1 MRGLL
6 GIVVLLFVA
15 WLLSENR
22 WRIPI
27 RTVVTGVA
35 LQFALALLF
44 VKFPPAAS
52 MFLVL
57 NQGVDALQ
65 RATDAGTSFV
75 FGYLG
80 GGTLP
85 YTETQPG
92 LSYIFAFRALPLVL
106 TISALASLLFYWG
119 ILQRI
124 VRGFAWILQR
134 SMGIGGAL
142 GLGAAVHIFV
152 GNIEAPLLVRP
163 YLLRMERGELFA
175 LMTVGMAGIA
185 GTVMVLYASI
195 LGPIIPD
202 SLGHILIAS
211 VISTPAGLAVAALM
225 VPFKT
230 TPDAEAQLSM
240 GDPML
245 SAVDALAKGTADGI
259 VFLANIVAMLVVA
272 IACVSLLNMIL
283 SWIPAI
289 GGDPVTLQRL
299 FAYGFRP
306 VMWLIGV
313 PTGDIATASTLMAT
327 KTVLNEFI
335 AYVDMAHLP
344 TDAISAQTRLIL
356 TYAMCG
362 FANFG
367 SAGIMIGGMTAM
379 APQRKHDIVGL
390 GLRSILSGTIANS
403 ASIASRCP
411 SGERHYSERFIHAEI
426 IAPRD
431 LRSPTVVQQPFAAVP
446 APSRSASSRG
456 ASPAAG
462 LSHELAYWHGR
473 HDVSSRSAI

>member
-6 GIVVLLFVA
+6 GVAVLMLVA
-15 WLLSENR
+15 WLISENR

-27 RTVVTGVA
+27 RVVVTGIA
-35 LQFALALLF
+35 LQFVLAILF

-80 GGTLP
+80 GGPLP
-85 YTETQPG
+85 FDEKQPG
-92 LSYIFAFRALPLVL
+92 LNYIFAFRALPLVL

-119 ILQRI
+119 VLQVI
-124 VRGFAWILQR
+124 VKAFAWVLR
-134 SMGIGGAL
+134 RAMGIGGAL

-163 YLLRMERGELFA
+163 YLQRMERGELFA
-175 LMTVGMAGIA
+175 LMTCGMAGIA

-195 LGPIIPD
+195 LGPVIPD
-202 SLGHILIAS
+202 ALGHILIAS
-211 VISTPAGLAVAALM
+211 VISTPAGIAVAALM
-225 VPFKT
+225 VPFET
-230 TPDAEAQLSM
+230 NADAEAHLSL
-240 GDPML
+240 GEPML
-245 SAVDALAKGTADGI
+245 SSVDALAKGTADGI
-259 VFLANIVAMLVVA
+259 VFLLNIIAMLIVA
-272 IACVSLLNMIL
+272 IACVSLVNMAL
-283 SWIPAI
+283 SWIPPI

-299 FAYGFRP
+299 FAYVFRP
-306 VMWLIGV
+306 IMWLIGV
-313 PTGDIATASTLMAT
+313 PTSDIAAASSLMAT

-335 AYVDMAHLP
+335 AYVDMAKIP
-344 TDAISAQTRLIL
+344 ADGISPQTRLIL

-379 APQRKHDIVGL
+379 APERKRDIVGL
-390 GLRSILSGTIANS
+390 GLRSIVSGTLATCMSGAVVGMIMIA
-403 ASIASRCP
+403 
-411 SGERHYSERFIHAEI
+411 
-426 IAPRD
+426 
-431 LRSPTVVQQPFAAVP
+431 
-446 APSRSASSRG
+446 
-456 ASPAAG
+456 
-462 LSHELAYWHGR
+462 
-473 HDVSSRSAI
+473 